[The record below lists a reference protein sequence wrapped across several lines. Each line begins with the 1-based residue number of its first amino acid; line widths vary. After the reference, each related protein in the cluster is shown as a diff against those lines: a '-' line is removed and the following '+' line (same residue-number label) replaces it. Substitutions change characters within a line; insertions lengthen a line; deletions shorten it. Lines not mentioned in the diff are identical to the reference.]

1 MAGWIVGWVLA
12 GVALA
17 GWLYL
22 VVGHGGFWRTSI
34 RLPPVTPVDA
44 RPAADGWPSVAA
56 IVPARDEAEMLPRT
70 LPTLLSQRYPG
81 AFRVLVV
88 DDDSGDGTGDIAA
101 ALGAA
106 VVRTDGPPPGWVGKV
121 AAMAAGVAAVTGTP
135 SAPSPAGTPWAPS
148 PAMPPD
154 PPRWLLFTD
163 ADIAFPP
170 SALTTLVRAA
180 EGSGSDM
187 VSQMARLRTDAFW
200 ERWIVPAFVYFFAQL
215 YPFSRVN
222 RPGRTAAAAGGCMLV
237 RRQALADAGGLASIR
252 AALIDDVALAR
263 LIGRRGRI
271 WLGLSTGIRSV
282 RAYPRLADLWAMVAR
297 SAYTQLRHSPVL
309 LLGTVL
315 GLLLGFV
322 VPPAAAITGAVL
334 GDPVLAALGGTA
346 WLMMAGS
353 YLPML
358 RCYRL
363 GAWRAPLLPL
373 VAVLYL
379 GMTVDSARRHH
390 AGRGGAWKG
399 RTASRSAG

>member
-1 MAGWIVGWVLA
+1 
-12 GVALA
+12 
-17 GWLYL
+17 
-22 VVGHGGFWRTSI
+22 
-34 RLPPVTPVDA
+34 
-44 RPAADGWPSVAA
+44 
-56 IVPARDEAEMLPRT
+56 
-70 LPTLLSQRYPG
+70 
-81 AFRVLVV
+81 
-88 DDDSGDGTGDIAA
+88 
-101 ALGAA
+101 
-106 VVRTDGPPPGWVGKV
+106 
-121 AAMAAGVAAVTGTP
+121 
-135 SAPSPAGTPWAPS
+135 
-148 PAMPPD
+148 MPPD

-215 YPFSRVN
+215 YPFSRVSL
-222 RPGRTAAAAGGCMLV
+222 PGRTAAAAGGCMLV
-237 RRQALADAGGLASIR
+237 RRQALVDAGGLAAIR

-346 WLMMAGS
+346 WLIMAGS

-399 RTASRSAG
+399 RTASRSGG